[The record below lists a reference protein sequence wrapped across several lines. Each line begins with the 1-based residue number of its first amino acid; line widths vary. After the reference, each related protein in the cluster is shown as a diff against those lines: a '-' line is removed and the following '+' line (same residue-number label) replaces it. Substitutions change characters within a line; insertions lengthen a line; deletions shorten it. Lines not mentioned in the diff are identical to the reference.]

1 MFNFYCKQREEVRKQ
16 RFGFHPKVIWL
27 YKVDVLYEHR
37 NAASGSGGAKGG
49 PNWWPPLKALTAF
62 LSLHMLK
69 RC

>member
-49 PNWWPPLKALTAF
+49 PN
-62 LSLHMLK
+62 
-69 RC
+69 